1 MHGKALG
8 NWQLRTYFNEN
19 ALGTFSN
26 TSNSILNI
34 LTNEDGAKFELNNSN
49 IYDCAYSESQ

>member
-8 NWQLRTYFNEN
+8 NWQLCTYFNEN

-26 TSNSILNI
+26 TSNSMLNI
-34 LTNEDGAKFELNNSN
+34 LTNENGAKFQQNNA
-49 IYDCAYSESQ
+49 C

>member
-1 MHGKALG
+1 MHGKGLG
-8 NWQLRTYFNEN
+8 NWRLCTYFNEN

-34 LTNEDGAKFELNNSN
+34 LTNEDGAKFELNNNN
-49 IYDCAYSESQ
+49 IYDCVYSDSQ

>member
-8 NWQLRTYFNEN
+8 NWQLCTYFNEN

-26 TSNSILNI
+26 TSNSMLNI
-34 LTNEDGAKFELNNSN
+34 LTNENGAKFQQNNDN
-49 IYDCAYSESQ
+49 IYDCAYSDSQ